1 MRLQG
6 KVAIVTG
13 AARGIG
19 KGIAKRFAQEG
30 AKVVVNDINDASG
43 QQTVSE
49 IQQAGGTAIYCHAD
63 VSDEGQVKAMM
74 ETTVATFGKLDILVC
89 NAVCATAD
97 ILADNL
103 DANLRVN
110 VQGTYL
116 CCRHAIPA
124 MRTAGGGSIV
134 IISSVNALMGM
145 QGIHAYSASKA
156 ALIGMARSLAVWH
169 GRDQIRVNVICPG
182 TIQTEIWEPI
192 LREKP
197 QIWDEMVRWYP
208 LGRLGTVDDVANMAL
223 FLASDES
230 SFVTGAVFVVDGG
243 LTAGLLGFGELRE

>member
-19 KGIAKRFAQEG
+19 KGIAKRFALEG
-30 AKVVVNDINDASG
+30 AKVVVNDIDDERG
-43 QQTVSE
+43 QQTVDE
-49 IQQAGGTAIYCHAD
+49 IKAEGGDAIYCHAD
-63 VSDEGQVKAMM
+63 VSEEEQVKAMM
-74 ETTVATFGKLDILVC
+74 QMAVEAFGKLNVLVC
-89 NAVCATAD
+89 NAVCATQD
-97 ILADNL
+97 ILNDHL

-116 CCRHAIPA
+116 CCLHAIPYMKA
-124 MRTAGGGSIV
+124 AGGGSI
-134 IISSVNALMGM
+134 INISSVNALLGM

-156 ALIGMARSLAVWH
+156 AIIGLTRSLAVWH
-169 GRDQIRVNVICPG
+169 GRDNIRVNVICPG

-197 QIWDEMVRWYP
+197 HIWDEIVAWYP
-208 LGRLGTVDDVANMAL
+208 IGRLGTVDDVANMAL

-230 SFVTGAVFVVDGG
+230 SFVTGAIFVVDGG
-243 LTAGLLGFGELRE
+243 LTAGLLEFGKLR